1 VAPVAQLLLSYSTCT
16 DSSDVRMYTASQL
29 VLTLRTDVTAML
41 LPRYATL
48 QGVLWRRE
56 ELLAAVK
63 DAAAAAAEAAAA
75 PAAATAAA
83 STAPAADGV
92 SLLALT
98 SEEQLL
104 TWHDATVRAVP
115 LTYR

>member
-1 VAPVAQLLLSYSTCT
+1 VLSALDYVYNICGI
-16 DSSDVRMYTASQL
+16 YAALKL
-29 VLTLRTDVTAML
+29 VMTLRTDVTATSPQRHSL
-41 LPRYATL
+41 L

-56 ELLAAVK
+56 ELIAAVK
-63 DAAAAAAEAAAA
+63 DAAAAAADAAAA
-75 PAAATAAA
+75 PATAATATT
-83 STAPAADGV
+83 STALVPADGV